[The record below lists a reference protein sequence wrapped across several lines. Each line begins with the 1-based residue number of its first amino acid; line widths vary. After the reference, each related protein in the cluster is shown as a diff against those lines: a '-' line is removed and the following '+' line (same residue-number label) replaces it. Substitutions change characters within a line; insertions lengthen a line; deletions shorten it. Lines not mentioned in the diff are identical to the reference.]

1 MLRRIVCV
9 SVPVL
14 LIAMSGLIHAQAP
27 SAVGWPAP
35 GISAQHAVPYYG
47 QGTGQN
53 VGAGYYGQG
62 YMSGPA
68 QVAPAG
74 YRYQNGPPPSVSPSD
89 LAASQGVYSPLPSNQ
104 PMLARP
110 IQRSPYQQFFFRG
123 WLNGGIT
130 GNPDDPDDHWNR
142 PLAFNDRSNE
152 FQMNQLY
159 LTMGRAVRQDDSW
172 DIGGRVDFLYGT
184 DYRYTQAL
192 GLETHRTSLAD
203 NHWNSDDGP
212 YPSGQG
218 LYGLAMPQAYA
229 ELRMPFGTGLSVKAG
244 HFYSIMGYESVM
256 APNNFFYS
264 RSYVTTYGEPM
275 THTGLLCS
283 SELRPGLTAHL
294 GFTRGWDTW
303 DSYVGN
309 DSLSV
314 LGGVQWI
321 SPSQQTSAAFTFHT
335 GDEPILAAGF
345 GGGFSDFT
353 NSTSYSMVLT
363 HYLTPHLQYVFQHD
377 LGVHKDAAYDLVAAT
392 REDAIWYGI
401 NQYFI
406 LHMSDKLSFAVRA
419 EWFRD
424 ENNWRVLRR
433 PSITDLDGDDYCDVT
448 VGFNWRPSDRL
459 MIRPE
464 ARWDWSGVEGVGFPA
479 FEGMYNGKTEK
490 SQFTFAVD
498 ATLFY

>member
-9 SVPVL
+9 SVSVIIVAISSL
-14 LIAMSGLIHAQAP
+14 VHAQAP
-27 SAVGWPAP
+27 PAAGWPAH
-35 GISAQHAVPYYG
+35 GIVAQHAVPYYG
-47 QGTGQN
+47 EGR
-53 VGAGYYGQG
+53 
-62 YMSGPA
+62 
-68 QVAPAG
+68 APSANSIVPSA
-74 YRYQNGPPPSVSPSD
+74 YRYQDPLPPSISPSD
-89 LAASQGVYSPLPSNQ
+89 MPVPPSAASFAPANQ
-104 PMLARP
+104 PVSARR
-110 IQRSPYQQFFFRG
+110 IQPSPYQQFFFRG
-123 WLNGGIT
+123 WLNGGMT

-142 PLAFNDRSNE
+142 PLGFNDRSNE
-152 FQMNQLY
+152 FQVNQLY
-159 LTMGRAVRQDDSW
+159 LTMGRAVRQDDVW
-172 DIGGRVDFLYGT
+172 DIGGRIDFLYGT

-192 GLETHRTSLAD
+192 GLETHRTSLSD

-212 YPSGQG
+212 FPSGQG

-229 ELRMPFGTGLSVKAG
+229 ELRMPLGTGMSVKMG

-264 RSYVTTYGEPM
+264 HSYATTYGEPM

-283 SELRPGLTAHL
+283 YELRPGLTTHL

-309 DSLSV
+309 NELSV
-314 LGGVQWI
+314 LGGVQWV
-321 SPSQQTSAAFTFHT
+321 SPSSQTSAGFTFHT
-335 GDEPILAAGF
+335 GDEPIVAAGF
-345 GGGFSDFT
+345 GGGFTGFT
-353 NSTSYSMVLT
+353 NSTSYSLVLS
-363 HYLTPHLQYVFQHD
+363 HYLTSHLQYVFQHD
-377 LGVHKDAAYDLVAAT
+377 LGVHNDAAYNLIAGT

-406 LHMSDKLSFAVRA
+406 LHMTDTLSFAVRA

-433 PSITDLDGDDYCDVT
+433 PSVTDVTGDDYCDVT

-464 ARWDWSGVEGVGFPA
+464 ARWDWSGVEGTGFPA
-479 FEGMYNGKTEK
+479 FGGMFNEKSEK
-490 SQFTFAVD
+490 SQFTFGID